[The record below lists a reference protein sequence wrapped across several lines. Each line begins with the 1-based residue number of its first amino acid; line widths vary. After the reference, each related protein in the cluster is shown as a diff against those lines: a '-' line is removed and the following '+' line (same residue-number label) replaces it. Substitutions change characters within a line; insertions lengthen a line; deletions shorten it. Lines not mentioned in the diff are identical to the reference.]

1 MLCVR
6 AARSTVARVHTA
18 RAASTA
24 TVWGND
30 GWRYDKGA
38 FREWVK
44 GSVVKNSMEERQM
57 YAFLA
62 ASFGDCDVD
71 KDGLI
76 NKEEFDVL
84 LEVVAAL
91 PRRFG
96 FAPSWRTEYGT
107 KAKRTSA
114 REAIFDSID
123 GAAGIAPRGK
133 ISMTQFVQWA
143 QTHLAGKA
151 PQLTRTDGDVAL
163 RHPGGYTVDEYTVFL
178 AKAVN
183 NPQSG
188 AAAGF
193 YNYLL
198 TIFIEADEACQGKID
213 FDNFNKLID
222 VAAKTPRFF
231 QLAPESQ
238 DEAARKAMF
247 QAMDSTNSG
256 FITFRKFLG
265 FVREH
270 VKGKIASLE

>member
-1 MLCVR
+1 M
-6 AARSTVARVHTA
+6 
-18 RAASTA
+18 
-24 TVWGND
+24 G
-30 GWRYDKGA
+30 GA
-38 FREWVK
+38 FREFVKGAAVK
-44 GSVVKNSMEERQM
+44 GSQEERQM
-57 YAFLA
+57 YAFLS

-71 KDGLI
+71 KDGFI
-76 NKEEFDVL
+76 NKDEFDVL

-107 KAKRTSA
+107 KARRTSA

-123 GAAGIAPRGK
+123 GANGHTARGKMSVGQFVEWAQAHVVSRAPR
-133 ISMTQFVQWA
+133 
-143 QTHLAGKA
+143 
-151 PQLTRTDGDVAL
+151 LTRTDGDVAL

-198 TIFIEADEACQGKID
+198 TIFIEADEACKGQIA
-213 FDNFNKLID
+213 FDEFTKLID

-238 DEAARKAMF
+238 DEASRKAMF
-247 QAMDSTNSG
+247 KAMDSTNSG

-270 VKGKIASLE
+270 VKGKIADLE

>member
-1 MLCVR
+1 
-6 AARSTVARVHTA
+6 VAR
-18 RAASTA
+18 RAAST
-24 TVWGND
+24 TSVWGND

-44 GSVVKNSMEERQM
+44 GAVVKGSTEERQM

-71 KDGLI
+71 KDGFI

-84 LEVVAAL
+84 LEMVAAL

-123 GAAGIAPRGK
+123 GSDGHKPRGK
-133 ISMTQFVQWA
+133 IAMGQFVSWA
-143 QTHLAGKA
+143 QTHVVGQA
-151 PQLTRTDGDVAL
+151 PKLTATDGDVAL
-163 RHPGGYTVDEYTVFL
+163 RNPGAYTVDQYLVFL
-178 AKAVN
+178 AKAVD

-188 AAAGF
+188 EAAGF

-198 TIFIEADEACQGKID
+198 TSFIEADEGCGGKIA
-213 FDNFNKLID
+213 FDDFNKLID

-231 QLAPESQ
+231 QLAPDSQ

-247 QAMDSTNSG
+247 KAMDSTNSG

-270 VKGKIASLE
+270 IKGKLADLE

>member
-1 MLCVR
+1 M
-6 AARSTVARVHTA
+6 
-18 RAASTA
+18 
-24 TVWGND
+24 G
-30 GWRYDKGA
+30 GA
-38 FREWVK
+38 FREFVKGAAVK
-44 GSVVKNSMEERQM
+44 GSQEERQL
-57 YAFLA
+57 YAFLS

-71 KDGLI
+71 KDGFI
-76 NKEEFDVL
+76 NKEEFDIL

-96 FAPSWRTEYGT
+96 FAPSWRAEYGT

-114 REAIFDSID
+114 REGIFNSID
-123 GAAGIAPRGK
+123 GAGGKAARGK
-133 ISMTQFVQWA
+133 ISMSQFVAWA
-143 QTHLAGKA
+143 QIHVGGKA
-151 PQLTRTDGDVAL
+151 PKLTRTDGDVAL

-193 YNYLL
+193 YNYLM
-198 TIFIEADEACQGKID
+198 TIFIEADEGCVGKIG
-213 FDNFNKLID
+213 FDDFNKLID

-247 QAMDSTNSG
+247 KAMDSTNSG

-270 VKGKIASLE
+270 VKGKIADLE